1 MGTTGTAPFFA
12 WAFVITWALQ
22 MPALLA
28 SRGLVAG
35 PPDRYMALVGLGA
48 FGPML
53 AAMLAARGDGGVRA
67 LFRPLGAWRV
77 GARWYVAALVLPG
90 GTFVVAAALYNVL
103 GHHEPLLY
111 APSNAAFV
119 LAAIVFPFGEEVGWR
134 GYALPRL
141 RERIGPLG
149 ASLVIGV
156 LWTLW
161 HVPMLTLQGIT
172 EPKLYPVFLA
182 LMTGGSVLFTWI
194 YQHTR
199 GSLLL
204 AVLAHVGTHLDN
216 PGHALPA
223 RATPIALHALAL
235 VALAVALV
243 AFDRG
248 AFRRLA
254 TS

>member
-1 MGTTGTAPFFA
+1 MALGLVGTVAPSLVAVALTARTEGRA
-12 WAFVITWALQ
+12 AVG
-22 MPALLA
+22 ALLG
-28 SRGLVAG
+28 RIFLW
-35 PPDRYMALVGLGA
+35 D
-48 FGPML
+48 
-53 AAMLAARGDGGVRA
+53 
-67 LFRPLGAWRV
+67 V
-77 GARWYVAALVLPG
+77 GARWYVFAVG
-90 GTFVVAAALYNVL
+90 YI
-103 GHHEPLLY
+103 
-111 APSNAAFV
+111 
-119 LAAIVFPFGEEVGWR
+119 AAIKLGVAVVHRAATGAWPVFGHTRWYLLIVATIFSTPVQAGEEVGWR